1 MPRQKSPVLGD
12 KPDSGERVRKRT
24 RKACDRCRM
33 KKAKCDGITP
43 CEKCRVDNTMCMFGE
58 RRRPRD
64 KVYPTG
70 YTKLL
75 EEQQEWL
82 IYGIQ
87 ELYRRAHVGEGWP
100 GEPLNCEAN
109 GQPLTHDI
117 LARLGALNQGERK
130 YFRDDQEAMQPE
142 FYERSNGITERP
154 ESSNGSPHGLTPV
167 QALPATPNYT
177 LSSLSPI
184 RAQAVE
190 AELAFLPLPIQ
201 DVIDP
206 MIPTSL
212 QDQFNLLLRINHG
225 KFDER
230 DLTDPSSHAILLN
243 NDIEMSS
250 SMVGRSPASDWVAP
264 PSLTNT
270 WYDPHELGQLF
281 NPASTELLS
290 TWFH

>member
-1 MPRQKSPVLGD
+1 M
-12 KPDSGERVRKRT
+12 
-24 RKACDRCRM
+24 
-33 KKAKCDGITP
+33 
-43 CEKCRVDNTMCMFGE
+43 
-58 RRRPRD
+58 
-64 KVYPTG
+64 
-70 YTKLL
+70 
-75 EEQQEWL
+75 
-82 IYGIQ
+82 
-87 ELYRRAHVGEGWP
+87 
-100 GEPLNCEAN
+100 NCEAN

-154 ESSNGSPHGLTPV
+154 ESSNGSSHGLTPV